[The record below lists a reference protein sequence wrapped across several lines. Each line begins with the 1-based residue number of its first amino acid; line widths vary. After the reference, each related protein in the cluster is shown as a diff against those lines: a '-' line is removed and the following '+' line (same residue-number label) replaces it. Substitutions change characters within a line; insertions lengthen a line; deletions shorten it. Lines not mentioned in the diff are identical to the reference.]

1 MSLPEALEN
10 LRRVLAGMAFPVPS
24 KYSEEA
30 EEIRHDIVHQL
41 EDYILPRYA
50 SLDAPLIAVVGGST
64 GSGKSTL
71 VNSLLR
77 QHIARASA
85 IRPTTRRPLLIH
97 NPQDAHWFTDS
108 RVLPGLARVS
118 GQAEGESSHSELA
131 LVASEAIPQGLAL
144 LDSPDIDSVV
154 EENRRLAF
162 QLLSAADL
170 WVFVTTAARYAD
182 AVPWVMLD
190 EAAAR
195 DIVIAIVLDRVPVG
209 DAPAVRADLMARL
222 TERGLSSAPL
232 FVISEGLDED
242 GLVPLDT
249 IEPLRGWLEGIARDA
264 GARANV
270 ARQTL
275 GGAVEKLLGGQ
286 ELLVT
291 GAHEQVAIVSQLRAD
306 IQSAFTQAEK
316 GIAAGLAD
324 GTLLRGE
331 VLERWQE
338 IVGTGEW
345 MKRLESGVASV
356 RDRISAAFRGRG
368 KERDFVQVEEAIEDT
383 LLDLLVSQAEEAI
396 ADTQAS
402 WERRGGTDECLAQAT
417 AGLREHEQRYD
428 AGARLVREWQRELLE
443 MIGDEGQ
450 SRRATAKILSW
461 SVNALGA
468 ALMIVIFASTSGLT
482 GGEVAVAG
490 GTAVLAERVLE
501 AVFGD
506 DAVRRMSSKAR
517 ESFLA
522 RTQEFLST
530 DSAPFEQVLDDI
542 GEVGLWRDALVQA
555 FEQAIK
561 EK

>member
-24 KYSEEA
+24 THAENA
-30 EEIRHDIVHQL
+30 EEIRKDIVHQL

-97 NPQDAHWFTDS
+97 NPEDAHWFTDS

-118 GQAEGESSHSELA
+118 GQAEGESSHNELA

-190 EAAAR
+190 EAASR
-195 DIVIAIVLDRVPVG
+195 DIVIAVVLDRVPLG

-222 TERGLSSAPL
+222 SERGLGDAPL

-242 GLVPLDT
+242 GLIPRDN
-249 IEPLRGWLEGIARDA
+249 IDPLRGWLEGIARDA

-275 GGAVEKLLGGQ
+275 SGAVEKLLGGQ
-286 ELLVT
+286 ELLMT
-291 GAHEQVAIVSQLRAD
+291 GANEQIAIVEQLRGDVQRAFAQAD
-306 IQSAFTQAEK
+306 KDIV
-316 GIAAGLAD
+316 AGLAD

-338 IVGTGEW
+338 IVGTGDL

-356 RDRISAAFRGRG
+356 RDRISAVFRGRG
-368 KERDFVQVEEAIEDT
+368 KDRDFVQVEEAIEDT
-383 LLDLLVSQAEEAI
+383 LLDLIVSQAEEAI
-396 ADTQAS
+396 AEAQAS
-402 WERRGGTDECLAQAT
+402 WEGRGGARGCLVQAN
-417 AGLREHEQRYD
+417 AGLRNHEERYN

-443 MIGDEGQ
+443 MISNEGQ
-450 SRRATAKILSW
+450 SKRATAKILSW
-461 SVNALGA
+461 SINALGA

-506 DAVRRMSSKAR
+506 DAVRRMSTKAR
-517 ESFLA
+517 ESFLG
-522 RTQEFLST
+522 RTREFLGA
-530 DSAPFEQVLDDI
+530 DSAPFYEALDGI
-542 GEVGLWRDALVQA
+542 GAVGLWRDALAQA
-555 FEQAIK
+555 FEQATR

>member
-10 LRRVLAGMAFPVPS
+10 VRRVLAGMTFPVPS
-24 KYSEEA
+24 AHAEEA
-30 EEIRHDIVHQL
+30 EEIRKDIVHQL

-50 SLDAPLIAVVGGST
+50 SLDAPLVAVVGGST

-77 QHIARASA
+77 QKVARSSA
-85 IRPTTRRPLLIH
+85 IRPTTRRPLLVH
-97 NPQDAHWFTDS
+97 NPEDAHWFTDS

-118 GQAEGESSHSELA
+118 GDAEEVSSHNEIA
-131 LVASEAIPQGLAL
+131 LVASDALPQGLAL

-182 AVPWVMLD
+182 AVPWAMLD

-195 DIVIAIVLDRVPVG
+195 DIVIAVVLDRVPVG
-209 DAPAVRADLMARL
+209 DALAVRADLLERMN
-222 TERGLSSAPL
+222 ERGLGSALL
-232 FVISEGLDED
+232 FVVSEGLDEE
-242 GLVPLDT
+242 GLVPFDN
-249 IEPLRGWLEGIARDA
+249 IKPLRGWLEGIARDA
-264 GARANV
+264 GVRANV

-275 GGAVEKLLGGQ
+275 GGAVEKLLGGK
-286 ELLVT
+286 EILLA
-291 GAHEQVAIVSQLRAD
+291 GASEQVAIVEQLRGD
-306 IQSAFTQAEK
+306 IQRSFTQADKE
-316 GIAAGLAD
+316 IAAGLAD

-338 IVGTGEW
+338 VVGTGEW
-345 MKRLESGVASV
+345 MKRLESSVASV
-356 RDRISAAFRGRG
+356 RDRLAAAIRGRG

-383 LLDLLVSQAEEAI
+383 LLDLIVSQAEEAI
-396 ADTQAS
+396 ADTGSS
-402 WERRGGTDECLAQAT
+402 WEQRGGAEKFLAQANS
-417 AGLREHEQRYD
+417 GLRSHEERYD
-428 AGARLVREWQRELLE
+428 AGALLVREWQRELLE
-443 MIGDEGQ
+443 MIGNEGQ
-450 SRRATAKILSW
+450 SKRATAKILSW
-461 SVNALGA
+461 SINALGA

-506 DAVRRMSSKAR
+506 DAVRRMSTKAR

-522 RTQEFLST
+522 RTRDFLAT
-530 DSAPFEQVLDDI
+530 DSSPFEEALDGI
-542 GEVGLWRDALVQA
+542 GDVVSWRAALADAFDQA
-555 FEQAIK
+555 EQ

>member
-24 KYSEEA
+24 AHAEDA
-30 EEIRHDIVHQL
+30 EEIRKDIVHQL

-97 NPQDAHWFTDS
+97 NPEDAHWFTDS

-118 GQAEGESSHSELA
+118 GQAEGESSHNELA
-131 LVASEAIPQGLAL
+131 LVTSEALPQGLAL

-190 EAAAR
+190 EAASR
-195 DIVIAIVLDRVPVG
+195 DIVIAVVLDRVPLG

-222 TERGLSSAPL
+222 GERGLGNAPL

-242 GLVPLDT
+242 GLVPRDN

-275 GGAVEKLLGGQ
+275 SGAVDKLLSGQ
-286 ELLVT
+286 ELLMT
-291 GAHEQVAIVSQLRAD
+291 GANEQVAIVSQLRGD
-306 IQSAFTQAEK
+306 VEHAFAQAEK
-316 GIAAGLAD
+316 EITAGLAD

-338 IVGTGEW
+338 IVGTGDL

-356 RDRISAAFRGRG
+356 RDRLSAIFRGRG
-368 KERDFVQVEEAIEDT
+368 KDRDFVQVEEAIEDT
-383 LLDLLVSQAEEAI
+383 LLDLIVSQAEEAI
-396 ADTQAS
+396 ADTQLA
-402 WERRGGTDECLAQAT
+402 WEQRGGTRDCLVQAS
-417 AGLREHEQRYD
+417 AGLRSHEERYN

-443 MIGDEGQ
+443 MIGNEGQ

-506 DAVRRMSSKAR
+506 DAVRRMSTKAR
-517 ESFLA
+517 ESFLE
-522 RTQEFLST
+522 RTREFLGT
-530 DSAPFEQVLDDI
+530 DSSPFEQALEDI
-542 GEVGLWRDALVQA
+542 GEVGLWRDALAQA
-555 FEQAIK
+555 FEQATR

>member
-10 LRRVLAGMAFPVPS
+10 VRRVLAGMTFPVPS
-24 KYSEEA
+24 AHAEEA
-30 EEIRHDIVHQL
+30 EETRKDIIHQL

-50 SLDAPLIAVVGGST
+50 SIDAPLIAVVGGST
-64 GSGKSTL
+64 GAGKSTL

-77 QHIARASA
+77 QHVARASA
-85 IRPTTRRPLLIH
+85 IRPTTRRPLLVH
-97 NPQDAHWFTDS
+97 NPQDARWFTDS
-108 RVLPGLARVS
+108 RVLPNLARVS
-118 GQAEGESSHSELA
+118 GQSEGESSHNELA

-170 WVFVTTAARYAD
+170 WIFVTTAARYAD

-190 EAAAR
+190 EAAER
-195 DIVIAIVLDRVPVG
+195 DIVIAVVLDRVPIG
-209 DAPAVRADLMARL
+209 DALAVRADLLSRMN
-222 TERGLSSAPL
+222 ERGLEDALL
-232 FVISEGLDED
+232 FVVSEGLDEE
-242 GLVPLDT
+242 GLVPFEN
-249 IEPLRGWLEGIARDA
+249 IGPLRGWLEGIARDA
-264 GARANV
+264 GVRANV

-275 GGAVEKLLGGQ
+275 GGAVEKLLAGQ
-286 ELLVT
+286 EILLA
-291 GAHEQVAIVSQLRAD
+291 GANEQVAIVGQLRND
-306 IQSAFTQAEK
+306 IQRSFEQAEQS
-316 GIAAGLAD
+316 ISAGLAD

-356 RDRISAAFRGRG
+356 RDRITAVFRGRG
-368 KERDFVQVEEAIEDT
+368 KEGDFVQVEEAIEDT
-383 LLDLLVSQAEEAI
+383 LLDLIVSQAEEAI
-396 ADTQAS
+396 ADTQAA
-402 WERRGGTDECLAQAT
+402 WEQRGGAEKYLTQAT
-417 AGLREHEQRYD
+417 AGLRSHEERYE
-428 AGARLVREWQRELLE
+428 AGALLVREWQRELLE
-443 MIGDEGQ
+443 MIGGEGQ

-506 DAVRRMSSKAR
+506 DAVRRMSTKAR

-522 RTQEFLST
+522 RTREFLGA
-530 DSAPFEQVLDDI
+530 DSAPFVQALDDI
-542 GEVGLWRDALVQA
+542 GDVQAWRDALAEA
-555 FEQAIK
+555 FEQAEQ

>member
-1 MSLPEALEN
+1 MTLPKALED
-10 LRRVLAGMAFPVPS
+10 LRHALAQMSFPLPS
-24 KYSEEA
+24 VHGEDA
-30 EEIRHDIVHQL
+30 EEIRKDIVRQL

-71 VNSLLR
+71 VNSLLH
-77 QHIARASA
+77 QNIARASA

-97 NPQDAHWFTDS
+97 NPHDAHWFNDS

-118 GQAEGESSHSELA
+118 GQAEGASSHNELA
-131 LVASEAIPQGLAL
+131 LAASDAVPQGLAL

-182 AVPWVMLD
+182 AVPWAMLD
-190 EAAAR
+190 EAASR
-195 DIVIAIVLDRVPVG
+195 DIVIAVVLDRVPIG
-209 DAPAVRADLMARL
+209 DAPAVRSDLHARL
-222 TERGLSSAPL
+222 DERGLGSAPL
-232 FVISEGLDED
+232 FVISEGLGED
-242 GLVPLDT
+242 GFVPT
-249 IEPLRGWLEGIARDA
+249 ESVEPIRGWLEGIAKDA
-264 GARANV
+264 AVRAHV

-275 GGAVEKLLGGQ
+275 SGAVDKLLADRQ
-286 ELLVT
+286 FLME
-291 GAHEQVAIVSQLRAD
+291 GANEQVAMVERLRGD
-306 IQSAFTQAEK
+306 IRHSFVQAEK
-316 GIAAGLAD
+316 EIASGLAD
-324 GTLLRGE
+324 GKLLRDE

-338 IVGTGEW
+338 IVGTGEL
-345 MKRLESGVASV
+345 MKRLESSVASV

-383 LLDLLVSQAEEAI
+383 LLDLIVTQAEEAI
-396 ADTQAS
+396 ANTGAAWQQRAIAQDCLNRANVNIRS
-402 WERRGGTDECLAQAT
+402 HEERYA
-417 AGLREHEQRYD
+417 
-428 AGARLVREWQRELLE
+428 AGARMVRDWQRELLD
-443 MIGDEGQ
+443 MISDEGQ
-450 SRRATAKILSW
+450 SKRATAKVLSW

-490 GTAVLAERVLE
+490 GTALLAERVLE

-506 DAVRRMSSKAR
+506 DAVRRMSAKAR

-522 RTQEFLST
+522 RTREFLNA
-530 DSAPFEQVLDDI
+530 DEAPFDAALD
-542 GEVGLWRDALVQA
+542 EVGDVELWRDALAVA
-555 FEQAIK
+555 FERAIE